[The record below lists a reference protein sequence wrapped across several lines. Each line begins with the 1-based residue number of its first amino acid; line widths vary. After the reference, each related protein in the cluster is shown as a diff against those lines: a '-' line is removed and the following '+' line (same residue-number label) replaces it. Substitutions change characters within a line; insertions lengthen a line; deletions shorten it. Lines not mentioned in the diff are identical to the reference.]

1 MNLPLP
7 FSFLAVA
14 GDVLSERITE
24 IYLNRSG
31 INSIEAPQEN
41 VRMEI
46 GETLQVKFLNRGAP
60 IHITITMSNAG
71 MFTDFFH
78 ENMYVVDEKTL
89 VIPLR
94 KDAPPGFFDIEI
106 IAGYGVMKAS
116 FRVEVG
122 VKPSRGE
129 LAHEAEVPLQP
140 VAHGRPH
147 ILMIILG
154 IALVLY
160 SGWYYSGI
168 AVLNLVAFISLIVGA
183 LYVWY
188 RQK

>member
-7 FSFLAVA
+7 FTALAVT
-14 GDVLSERITE
+14 GEQSDETDVL

-31 INSIEAPQEN
+31 INSIEVPPEN
-41 VRMEI
+41 AHVLM
-46 GETLQVKFLNRGAP
+46 GGALKVKFLNRGAP
-60 IHITITMSNAG
+60 IHITTTSSNAG
-71 MFTDFFH
+71 MFTEFFH
-78 ENMYVVDEKTL
+78 ENMYVVDEKNL
-89 VIPLR
+89 VIPLKR
-94 KDAPPGFFDIEI
+94 ESPPGFFDIEI

-116 FRVEVG
+116 MRVEVN

-129 LAHEAEVPLQP
+129 PEPQKEVPPQP

-147 ILMIILG
+147 ILMVMMG
-154 IALVLY
+154 IALILY
-160 SGWYYSGI
+160 SSWYYTNLE
-168 AVLNLVAFISLIVGA
+168 VLNSVAFIALIVGV